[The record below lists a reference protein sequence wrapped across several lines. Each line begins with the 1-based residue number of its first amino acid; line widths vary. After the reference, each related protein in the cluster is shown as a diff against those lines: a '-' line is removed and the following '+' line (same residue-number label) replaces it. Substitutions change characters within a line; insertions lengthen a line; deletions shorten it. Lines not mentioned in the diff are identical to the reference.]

1 MRMSRAD
8 NGVLLECKNSG
19 SISPAHDWPVSRE
32 PESAEASAWAGTM
45 WYQDPKTGMMKPLI
59 RLASSWAVKV
69 TCIASADS
77 GSRLTAGWEP

>member
-32 PESAEASAWAGTM
+32 PESSEASGVGWHYVVPGPKDRNDEATDQAGIELGREG
-45 WYQDPKTGMMKPLI
+45 DAL
-59 RLASSWAVKV
+59 
-69 TCIASADS
+69 ASADS